1 MPQLRQS
8 SLQTKSKSRG
18 SISLLSIVWCVITI
32 VGMTAI
38 TRATVVV
45 HQRATVQTIADS
57 VALAAADHGDDVAR
71 TFARTMN
78 VEVLAI
84 TRNGHAVTVRITANN
99 RTAIASALRP
109 M

>member
-1 MPQLRQS
+1 MPQLRQFS
-8 SLQTKSKSRG
+8 PQTKSKSRG
-18 SISLLSIVWCVITI
+18 SISLLSIIWCVITI
-32 VGMTAI
+32 AGMTAI

-57 VALAAADHGDDVAR
+57 VALAVADHGDGVAR

-84 TRNGHAVTVRITANN
+84 TRNEHAVTVRIAASN
-99 RTAIASALRP
+99 RAASASALRP

>member
-1 MPQLRQS
+1 MS
-8 SLQTKSKSRG
+8 T
-18 SISLLSIVWCVITI
+18 
-32 VGMTAI
+32 I

-57 VALAAADHGDDVAR
+57 VALAAVDHGDEAAR
-71 TFARTMN
+71 TFARSMN

-84 TRNGHAVTVRITANN
+84 TRDGNAVTVRIAASN
-99 RTAIASALRP
+99 RTASASALRP

>member
-1 MPQLRQS
+1 
-8 SLQTKSKSRG
+8 
-18 SISLLSIVWCVITI
+18 
-32 VGMTAI
+32 MTAI

-57 VALAAADHGDDVAR
+57 VALAVADHGDGVAR
-71 TFARTMN
+71 TFARSMN

-84 TRNGHAVTVRITANN
+84 TREVSAVTVRITANN
-99 RTAIASALRP
+99 RTAVASALRP